1 MPLTSHVARP
11 LVAETRHLYQ
21 VENREGYEVLNEL
34 VGDRRDLRL
43 TYDARRGVVE
53 LMTPGQDH
61 EQIAENLGYLIVAVA
76 EELGLP
82 VLNLATTTWS
92 GPAGALQADK
102 CFYLA
107 NFDRVWRK
115 KIDLTVDPP
124 PDLAIEVEISRPK
137 VPKESI
143 YAALRVPELWRIQG
157 NGALTFWRL
166 EGDQYHEVEDSVAL
180 PFLRRDEI
188 LLWLDRYYEFELG
201 QIEWAPALRAWIR
214 EELAPRL
221 GERGE

>member
-1 MPLTSHVARP
+1 MPLTSHIARP
-11 LVAETRHLYQ
+11 WVVETRYLYQ
-21 VENREGYEVLNEL
+21 VENRAGCEVLNEL

-61 EQIAENLGYLIVAVA
+61 EQMAENLGSLIVAVA

-82 VLNLATTTWS
+82 ILYLATTTWS
-92 GPAGALQADK
+92 VPMGALQADK

-107 NFDRVWRK
+107 NFERVWRK
-115 KIDLTVDPP
+115 TIDLTVDPP
-124 PDLAIEVEISRPK
+124 PDLAIEVEFSRPK
-137 VPKESI
+137 VPKETI
-143 YAALRVPELWRIQG
+143 YAALGVPELWRIQG
-157 NGALTFWRL
+157 NGALTFWHL
-166 EGDQYHEVEDSVAL
+166 EGDEYRAVEASVTL
-180 PFLRRDEI
+180 PFLRQEEI